1 MIILNKKQELQ
12 DVTITHV
19 SYVKRGANK
28 KQFLFAKSADSHKD
42 PDVEFDVKVIKNDDA
57 AKKLLYGIVYE
68 PNEIDAHGD
77 SMNAD
82 EIEKTAH
89 EFMKFYRNIDTEHNL
104 IAGAGYVVEC
114 YIAPVDM
121 EIGTQKIK
129 KGSWVLVT
137 QATDEIWEDYLNGE
151 ITGYSMYGIA
161 RTTVTKTDQ
170 NNNKKIGWMQK
181 LLENIGIVKTFEET
195 LESEINE
202 IKTNPFFIIDMMT
215 EDWYKS
221 VNWSQTNDESLM
233 MLAKSMKDAAT
244 YIDKI
249 VNKTEIAKS
258 ENNNAAST
266 SVNTNVEGEPQ
277 KPIQNHNDNDDDI
290 PENSDNKPT
299 AVEANESEINA
310 IKEQIDILTKENE
323 KLKKQFED
331 AVHQINLIKTDSNVR
346 EDFNVNTIYNKPIK
360 PQLL

>member
-1 MIILNKKQELQ
+1 MIILNKKQELR

-28 KQFLFAKSADSHKD
+28 KQFLFAKSVDSNNN
-42 PDVEFDVKVIKNDDA
+42 PDVEFDVRVVKNDDS

-77 SMNAD
+77 SMNAE

-137 QATDEIWEDYLNGE
+137 EATDEIWEDYLNGE

-161 RTTVTKTDQ
+161 RNTVTKTDQ

-181 LLENIGIVKTFEET
+181 LLENIGIVKSFEET
-195 LESEINE
+195 LESEINN
-202 IKTNPFFIIDMMT
+202 IKTDPFFIIDMMT
-215 EDWYKS
+215 EDWYKN
-221 VNWSQTNDESLM
+221 VNWPQTNDESLI
-233 MLAKSMKDAAT
+233 MLSNSMKHAAA
-244 YIDKI
+244 YIDNI
-249 VNKTEIAKS
+249 VNSTEISKS
-258 ENNNAAST
+258 DNNNTAAT
-266 SVNTNVEGEPQ
+266 SVNTNIEHEPE
-277 KPIQNHNDNDDDI
+277 KPSNSDDDST
-290 PENSDNKPT
+290 ENSDYKQ
-299 AVEANESEINA
+299 NEEEINA
-310 IKEQIDILTKENE
+310 IKEQVNVLTAENE

-331 AVHQINLIKTDSNVR
+331 AINQINLIKTDSNVR
-346 EDFNVNTIYNKPIK
+346 EDFDINTIYNKPIK

>member
-1 MIILNKKQELQ
+1 MIILNKKQELR

-28 KQFLFAKSADSHKD
+28 KQFLFAKSADSNNN
-42 PDVEFDVKVIKNDDA
+42 PDVEFDVRVVKNDDS

-77 SMNAD
+77 SMNAE

-137 QATDEIWEDYLNGE
+137 EATDEIWEDYLNGE

-161 RTTVTKTDQ
+161 RNTVTKTDQ

-181 LLENIGIVKTFEET
+181 LLENIGIVKSFEET
-195 LESEINE
+195 LESEINN
-202 IKTNPFFIIDMMT
+202 IKTDPFFIIDMMT
-215 EDWYKS
+215 EDWYKN
-221 VNWSQTNDESLM
+221 VNWPQTNDESLI
-233 MLAKSMKDAAT
+233 MLSNSMKHAAA
-244 YIDKI
+244 YIDNI
-249 VNKTEIAKS
+249 VNSTEISKS
-258 ENNNAAST
+258 DNNNTAAT
-266 SVNTNVEGEPQ
+266 SVNTNIEHEPE
-277 KPIQNHNDNDDDI
+277 KPSNSDDDST
-290 PENSDNKPT
+290 ENSDYKQ
-299 AVEANESEINA
+299 NEEEINA
-310 IKEQIDILTKENE
+310 IKEQVNVLTEENE

-331 AVHQINLIKTDSNVR
+331 AINQINLIKTDSNVR
-346 EDFNVNTIYNKPIK
+346 EDFDINTIYNKPIK

>member
-1 MIILNKKQELQ
+1 MIILNKKQELR

-28 KQFLFAKSADSHKD
+28 KQFLFAKSVDSNNN
-42 PDVEFDVKVIKNDDA
+42 PDVEFDVRVVKNDDS

-77 SMNAD
+77 SMNSE

-137 QATDEIWEDYLNGE
+137 EATDEIWEDYLNGE

-161 RTTVTKTDQ
+161 RNTVTKTDQ

-181 LLENIGIVKTFEET
+181 LLENIGIVKSFEET
-195 LESEINE
+195 LESEINN

-215 EDWYKS
+215 EDWYKN
-221 VNWSQTNDESLM
+221 VNWSQTNDESLV
-233 MLAKSMKDAAT
+233 MLSNSMKQAAAH
-244 YIDKI
+244 IDNI
-249 VNKTEIAKS
+249 VNSTEISKS
-258 ENNNAAST
+258 DNNNTAAT
-266 SVNTNVEGEPQ
+266 SVNTNIEHEPE
-277 KPIQNHNDNDDDI
+277 KPSNSDDDST
-290 PENSDNKPT
+290 ENSDYKQ
-299 AVEANESEINA
+299 NEEEINA
-310 IKEQIDILTKENE
+310 IKEQVNVLTEENE

-331 AVHQINLIKTDSNVR
+331 VINQINLIKTDSNVR
-346 EDFNVNTIYNKPIK
+346 EDFDINTIYNKQIK